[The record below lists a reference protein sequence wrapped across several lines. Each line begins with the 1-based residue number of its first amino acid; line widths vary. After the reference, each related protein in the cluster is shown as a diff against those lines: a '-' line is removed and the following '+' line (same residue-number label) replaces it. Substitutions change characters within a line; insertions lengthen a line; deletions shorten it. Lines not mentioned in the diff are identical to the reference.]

1 MLEISDIQ
9 EQKIVVTTRIEECK
23 KNISFWVRDETNT
36 KKELLVVIYF
46 EHFLNSDTKTVKEIQ
61 IGSLAVF
68 PPLPSGS
75 NCIDFLEETSL
86 LIDDVLL
93 TLFKKES
100 YSEID
105 RNNVSDKIF
114 AIIEDFIYAQ
124 KIYCYTQ
131 T

>member
-1 MLEISDIQ
+1 MLEISDIK

-68 PPLPSGS
+68 PSLLSDS

-124 KIYCYTQ
+124 KIYYPQ